1 MPPRLTY
8 PGVYVEEQSSG
19 VRTITG
25 VATSTTLFIG
35 MSRKG
40 DLGRPTPIRGI
51 DQFEQAFGD
60 DMSYGELVPQ
70 VRQFF
75 LNGGA
80 DAIVARIGGPGIA
93 PANVTLQSPGGT
105 NVLTLTAKSAGTL
118 GQELRAIVDYDTP
131 TPELTFNL
139 EVFRRSVDSNGATV
153 ISENEFFS
161 NLTMDPNRPRYAV
174 TILTEDSSLVNAA
187 LPGAALSVG
196 NAGFSQ
202 SALLLPTD
210 VGDGVGDGEAVGIL
224 DTILGAGDHIKVA
237 VDGGAPVTVQLPS
250 PVGDI
255 ALWPGEA
262 AGAVNAALIANGQPG
277 GVAFSLEDFGSSHRA
292 LRLTSTTGNG
302 GTEDSVLVTAAAQN
316 DATTGLE
323 LGSAAGGIEIGRY
336 SRFRPAPSGF
346 TTEIHERSD
355 GTFPQNSDFARL
367 IDFGEAARGNLSG
380 WIFDDGSGNAAYT
393 SLAAPAFSGAG
404 STFIEGDVSTAGEGS
419 LRNTAAHLDTLVAS
433 LAAGIGGAWTVRRVG
448 YRISMSPTFGNSN
461 TGIAAVLTSTGGY
474 DIGEDD
480 ADAVDTIG
488 GMAAVPGT
496 SASIAANAQ
505 AYSLG
510 AGGTGQYQ
518 TNGTDGNNG
527 VVPELGDYEDIFS
540 TVKREVDLFNLLC
553 LPRGNDQSDAERAL
567 LWGTASAFCRDE
579 RAFLIVDPPSDWQTV
594 DDAAAG
600 IANMRLGAVTDHAGI
615 YWSRIRVA
623 STTVPIDPAGT
634 MAGIMSRTDTRR
646 GVWKAPAG
654 LEASIIG
661 STGLEHLIA
670 DVDNGVT
677 NPQAINTLRQFA
689 GGSVVWGART
699 MAGFDNSG
707 ESDYKYVP
715 VRRTALFIEESLYR
729 GLQFALFE
737 PNDEPL
743 WAQIRLAAG
752 AFMQNMFRQGA
763 FQGSKASDAY
773 DVRCDSSTT
782 TQNDINLGRVNVI
795 VAFAPLRPAEFV
807 VLTIRQLAGQV
818 QV

>member
-8 PGVYVEEQSSG
+8 PGVYVEEQPSG

-35 MSRKG
+35 MARKG
-40 DLGRPTPIRGI
+40 ELGRPTPIRGV
-51 DQFEQAFGD
+51 DQFEQTFGD
-60 DMSYGELVPQ
+60 DVGYGELVPQ

-80 DAIVARIGGPGIA
+80 EAIVARVAGAGVSA
-93 PANVTLQSPGGT
+93 ANVILLSAGGT
-105 NVLTLTAKSAGTL
+105 NVLELTARSAGTL

-131 TPELTFNL
+131 TPELTFNI
-139 EVFRRSVDSNGATV
+139 EVFRRSVDGNGATV
-153 ISENEFFS
+153 ISENEFFFDLS
-161 NLTMDPNRPRYAV
+161 MDPNSPRYAV
-174 TILTEDSSLVNAA
+174 TVLNDGSALVNAA
-187 LPGAALSVG
+187 LPGGALAPTD
-196 NAGFSQ
+196 AGFSQ

-210 VGDGVGDGEAVGIL
+210 DTAAEGVL
-224 DTILGAGDHIKVA
+224 DTIVGAGHQITVA
-237 VDGGAPVTVQLPS
+237 VDGGAAVPVQLPNS
-250 PVGDI
+250 VSDIGDWLTD
-255 ALWPGEA
+255 AGLAVEA
-262 AGAVNAALIANGQPG
+262 SLTANGQPG
-277 GVAFSLEDFGSSHRA
+277 GVTFTLETFGANRA
-292 LRLTSTTGNG
+292 LRLTSNGTNG
-302 GTEDSVLVTAAAQN
+302 GTSDSVVVTTAAQN
-316 DATTGLE
+316 DGTVGLQ
-323 LGSAAGGIEIGRY
+323 LGAAAGGIEIGRY

-346 TTEIHERSD
+346 TTEMHMRGDASFGE
-355 GTFPQNSDFARL
+355 NSNFSRL
-367 IDFGEAARGNLSG
+367 IDFAEAPRANLNA
-380 WIFDDGSGNAAYT
+380 WTFDDGSGSPAYT
-393 SLAAPAFSGAG
+393 SPAAPPFSGAG
-404 STFIEGDVSTAGEGS
+404 ASFIEGDVSATGEGS

-433 LAAGIGGAWTVRRVG
+433 LAAGIGGAWTVRRTG
-448 YRISMSPTFGNSN
+448 YRITMSPTFGNSN
-461 TGIAAVLTSTGGY
+461 TGISAVLTSTGGY

-480 ADAVDTIG
+480 ADAADSIG

-496 SASIAANAQ
+496 SPSIAANAQ

-510 AGGTGQYQ
+510 ASGTGDYQ
-518 TNGTDGNNG
+518 TPGSPGNNG
-527 VVPELGDYEDIFS
+527 GVPALDDYEDIFH
-540 TVKREVDLFNLLC
+540 TVEQEVDLFNLMC
-553 LPRGNDQSDAERAL
+553 LPRGASQTDADRAL
-567 LWGTASAFCRDE
+567 LWGSASAFCQKE
-579 RAFLIVDPPSDWQTV
+579 RAFLVVDPPSDWQTV

-600 IANMRLGAVTDHAGI
+600 IANMRLGTVTDHAGI

-623 STTVPIDPAGT
+623 STTTPIDPAGT
-634 MAGIMSRTDTRR
+634 VAGIMARTDTRR
-646 GVWKAPAG
+646 GVWKGPAG

-661 STGLEHLIA
+661 STGLEYRIS
-670 DVDNGVT
+670 DPENGVT

-689 GGSVVWGART
+689 GGAVIWGART

-707 ESDYKYVP
+707 ESDYRYVP

-729 GLQFALFE
+729 GLQFAVFE

-752 AFMQNMFRQGA
+752 AFMQNLFRQGA
-763 FQGSKASDAY
+763 FQGAKASDAY
-773 DVRCDSSTT
+773 EVRCDASTT